1 MRQFLIG
8 WLCALA
14 VIAPS
19 LARPSAEP
27 HRETLRFGGENR
39 VCYVFVPAGLT
50 APAPALLLLHGSG
63 HNGMSLIEPWRGLAQ
78 KEGVILVAPDSSDS
92 TKWDFRKDSLDFLHA
107 VLEEIESKHAVD
119 RRRVYLF
126 GHSAGAMYAL
136 YLSVVESEYFAATA
150 IHAGSLAEGDFKLI
164 DSAKRRIPISIWVGT
179 DDTFFPLPVVRAT
192 RDAFN
197 ARGFTVELHEI
208 SGHDH
213 DYYRVASKVNG
224 DAWQFLKTNKLE
236 KDPDFVT
243 LSQVLNPV
251 VKVDSKGQANP
262 DRELT
267 VPAFEPPVWTSA
279 KPYLDEPL
287 PQLIATI
294 PELHGLNPAPDQHPL
309 TELLKKTGD
318 KSLDLLR
325 RMPNVISRE
334 NVEIKVEPRGP
345 TAHQQFDYLVLR
357 HEASGVVT
365 LDEYRTDK
373 TKAVTPVLSQGA
385 ANAWVLFHPGNLV
398 ESRFRYLG
406 RQDMDGHATVVLGFA
421 QIPDKVKFPGQVKF
435 EGTSIP
441 VLFQGIAWIDDSDFR
456 IVRLRTDLL
465 APRPDIYLRILT
477 REVVFSE
484 VRILGNEAVDPL
496 WLPQEVTVRWDFKG
510 QVVRQIH
517 RYSSFHL
524 YRAKSKIVM

>member
-1 MRQFLIG
+1 MRQFLVG
-8 WLCALA
+8 WICAFA
-14 VIAPS
+14 VMTPS
-19 LARPSAEP
+19 LARTSAEP
-27 HRETLRFGGENR
+27 HRETLRFDGENR
-39 VCYVFVPAGLT
+39 VYYVFVPSGLA

-63 HNGMSLIEPWRGLAQ
+63 RNGMSLINPWRGLAQ
-78 KEGVILVAPDSSDS
+78 KEGIILVAPDSSDS

-107 VLEEIESKHAVD
+107 VLEEIESKYAVD

-136 YLSVVESEYFAATA
+136 YLSIAESEYFAATA
-150 IHAGSLAEGDFKLI
+150 IHAGSLAEGNFKLI

-179 DDTFFPLPVVRAT
+179 GDTFFPLPLVRAT

-197 ARGFTVELHEI
+197 ARGFAVELHEI

-213 DYYRVASKVNG
+213 DYYRVASKVNA
-224 DAWQFLKTNKLE
+224 DAWQFLKTNRLA
-236 KDPDFVT
+236 KDPDFVP
-243 LSQVLNPV
+243 LAQVLNPII
-251 VKVDSKGQANP
+251 KIESQSRPNP
-262 DRELT
+262 EPELM
-267 VPAFEPPVWTSA
+267 VPAFETPVWTSA

-287 PQLIATI
+287 PRLIALI
-294 PELHGLNPAPDQHPL
+294 PELHRLNPASDQQPL
-309 TELLKKTGD
+309 TELLKKASD

-373 TKAVTPVLSQGA
+373 KKALTPVLSQGA
-385 ANAWVLFHPGNLV
+385 ANAWVLFHPANLV

-406 RQDMDGHATVVLGFA
+406 RQNMDGHATVVLGFA
-421 QIPDKVKFPGQVKF
+421 QIPDRVKFPGQVKF
-435 EGTSIP
+435 EGTPIP
-441 VLFQGIAWIDDSDFR
+441 VLCQGIAWIDESDFR

-465 APRPDIYLRILT
+465 APRPDIYLRALT

-484 VRILGNEAVDPL
+484 VRIPGNEAVEPL
-496 WLPQEVTVRWDFKG
+496 WLPQKVTVRWDFKG

-517 RYSSFHL
+517 QYSGFHL

>member
-1 MRQFLIG
+1 MRQFLVAWI
-8 WLCALA
+8 CALA
-14 VIAPS
+14 VITPS
-19 LARPSAEP
+19 VATTSGEV
-27 HRETLRFGGENR
+27 HKGTLRFDGENR
-39 VCYVFVPAGLT
+39 VFYVFVPSRLA

-63 HNGMSLIEPWRGLAQ
+63 RNGMSLIDPWRGLAQ
-78 KEGVILVAPDSSDS
+78 KEGIILVAPDSRDS

-107 VLEEIESKHAVD
+107 VLDEIESKYVVD

-136 YLSVVESEYFAATA
+136 YLSIAESEYFAATA
-150 IHAGSLAEGDFKLI
+150 VHAGSLAEGNFKLI
-164 DSAKRRIPISIWVGT
+164 DSAKRHTPISIWVGMS
-179 DDTFFPLPVVRAT
+179 DTFFPLPVVRAT

-213 DYYRVASKVNG
+213 DYYRIATKVNA
-224 DAWQFLKTNKLE
+224 DAWQFLKTNRLA

-243 LSQVLNPV
+243 LAQVLNPIT
-251 VKVDSKGQANP
+251 KVESQSQP
-262 DRELT
+262 DPEPELT
-267 VPAFEPPVWTSA
+267 VPAFETPVWTSA

-287 PQLIATI
+287 PQLITI
-294 PELHGLNPAPDQHPL
+294 VPELHGLNLASDQQPL
-309 TELLKKTGD
+309 TELLKKTSD

-345 TAHQQFDYLVLR
+345 TTHQQFDYLVLR

-365 LDEYRTDK
+365 LDEYRSEKKK
-373 TKAVTPVLSQGA
+373 TATLVLSQGA
-385 ANAWVLFHPGNLV
+385 ANAWVLFHPGNLA

-406 RQDMDGHATVVLGFA
+406 QQEMDGHATVVLGFA

-435 EGTSIP
+435 EGTPIP
-441 VLFQGIAWIDDSDFR
+441 VLFQGIAWIDESDFR

-465 APRPDIYLRILT
+465 APRPDIYLRTLT
-477 REVVFSE
+477 REVVFFE
-484 VRILGNEAVDPL
+484 VRILGNEGAEPL

-517 RYSSFHL
+517 QYSGFHL
-524 YRAKSKIVM
+524 YRTESRIVM